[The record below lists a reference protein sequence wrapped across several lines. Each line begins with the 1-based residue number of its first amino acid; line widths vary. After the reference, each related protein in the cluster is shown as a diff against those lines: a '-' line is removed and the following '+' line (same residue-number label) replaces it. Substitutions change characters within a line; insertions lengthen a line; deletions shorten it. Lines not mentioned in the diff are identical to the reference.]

1 MTSLGKSW
9 SVAAAVC
16 PRVEHA
22 GSRVRF
28 DGHYGKPGHRRQM
41 YRCVPGNGDRP
52 HRFTETL
59 PREESWTS
67 ACEACERSV
76 DGHEGPHAP
85 REYQFVARGIAGALK
100 AVGAGSSYRQ
110 AAFVARERA
119 QRMRTDPQTGELRWT
134 RHGSLVMDWVEV
146 FAPVV
151 FEPHRRGDW
160 PASGSLLLDDVPF
173 RVAQPAGGTTRIA
186 FRVFCAMG
194 YEDGRP
200 AMWHMQAFPSKTR
213 ADWEIFLR
221 GLGGAP
227 QRVVCDSD
235 LGMTAAVRA
244 VFPQADLYLCEWH
257 LKHALDRLLK
267 KLSHDDPDRRA
278 DYDALRER
286 LDAAFTGPSFWRPFT
301 IAAHAIGS
309 RRLSEWLTT
318 TGTVLEAQFARR
330 GLSTNRRADTPLS
343 TSPMDAFTN
352 SVRDAIRPRAYA
364 LKNRERTNRMLMLMQ
379 LHANRQ
385 DDERAYVKHIRQW
398 LEINQGRPSV
408 GRRAIVDADGT
419 ASLR

>member
-1 MTSLGKSW
+1 
-9 SVAAAVC
+9 
-16 PRVEHA
+16 
-22 GSRVRF
+22 
-28 DGHYGKPGHRRQM
+28 
-41 YRCVPGNGDRP
+41 
-52 HRFTETL
+52 
-59 PREESWTS
+59 
-67 ACEACERSV
+67 
-76 DGHEGPHAP
+76 
-85 REYQFVARGIAGALK
+85 
-100 AVGAGSSYRQ
+100 
-110 AAFVARERA
+110 
-119 QRMRTDPQTGELRWT
+119 
-134 RHGSLVMDWVEV
+134 
-146 FAPVV
+146 
-151 FEPHRRGDW
+151 
-160 PASGSLLLDDVPF
+160 
-173 RVAQPAGGTTRIA
+173 
-186 FRVFCAMG
+186 
-194 YEDGRP
+194 
-200 AMWHMQAFPSKTR
+200 MWHMQAFPSKTR